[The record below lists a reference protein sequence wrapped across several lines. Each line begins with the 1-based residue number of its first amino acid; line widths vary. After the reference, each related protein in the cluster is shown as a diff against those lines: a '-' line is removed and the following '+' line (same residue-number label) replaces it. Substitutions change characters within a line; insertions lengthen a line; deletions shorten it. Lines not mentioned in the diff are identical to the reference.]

1 MSIRILD
8 NITTGYKPNVFSDF
22 NVMNSKLSIKEEI
35 RMETQMVCPDD
46 YLCAASNDGTNKFW
60 GIVFEDE
67 QFRNSKNWQQKDETI
82 SNILKAKKKGK
93 RSDLGSRRLVR
104 DMYSLH
110 YQERPTRI
118 RKESFPK
125 VFTRNRFL
133 LIVGCLPG
141 WKEKD
146 IPYAYGSKLRT
157 KLDEIHKITRERMKI
172 KSNENKA
179 IEKFSKNK

>member
-46 YLCAASNDGTNKFW
+46 YVKRD
-60 GIVFEDE
+60 
-67 QFRNSKNWQQKDETI
+67 
-82 SNILKAKKKGK
+82 NI
-93 RSDLGSRRLVR
+93 
-104 DMYSLH
+104 
-110 YQERPTRI
+110 
-118 RKESFPK
+118 
-125 VFTRNRFL
+125 
-133 LIVGCLPG
+133 GCLPG